1 MYLINVEKIF
11 DTLDFRKEFGRP
23 SLHPCL
29 EHAKLRSLFFH
40 EQNVY
45 VALGKM
51 QQQHK
56 MRLCVVEK
64 RITLDSSLGHSLIQ
78 KFIIFKFEF
87 LIVVTLG
94 HAPITNLNK
103 SMCCF
108 YIPSWYFDA
117 PAYNLSVLLIIT
129 NHTFDKN

>member
-1 MYLINVEKIF
+1 MYLINVEEIF

-23 SLHPCL
+23 SLHPCH

-45 VALGKM
+45 VTLGEM

-64 RITLDSSLGHSLIQ
+64 RITLDSSLGHSLI
-78 KFIIFKFEF
+78 
-87 LIVVTLG
+87 
-94 HAPITNLNK
+94 
-103 SMCCF
+103 
-108 YIPSWYFDA
+108 
-117 PAYNLSVLLIIT
+117 
-129 NHTFDKN
+129 